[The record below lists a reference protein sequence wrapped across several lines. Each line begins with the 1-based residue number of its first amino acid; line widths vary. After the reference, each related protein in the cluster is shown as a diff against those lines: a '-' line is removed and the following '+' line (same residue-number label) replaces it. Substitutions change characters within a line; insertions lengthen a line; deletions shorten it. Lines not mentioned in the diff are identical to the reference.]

1 MNDLID
7 LIDLHDDDSTSCFL
21 PLIDVLLVTLLYFI
35 VSYQEIGSVD
45 PFRFGTPKTEVK
57 QSGPAPFTFELTRE
71 GQFRYRNVL
80 IAQAD
85 LEAKLQQEKPE
96 TVVIWGDRKAPLER
110 AHLAQK
116 LCADA
121 NIRQVKWNYLHA
133 SSTEARVSQ

>member
-7 LIDLHDDDSTSCFL
+7 LQDDDSTSCFL

-35 VSYQEIGSVD
+35 LSYQEVGSVD
-45 PFRFGTPKTEVK
+45 PLRFGAARTEVGL
-57 QSGPAPFTFELTRE
+57 SGSAPFTFELTME
-71 GQFRYRNVL
+71 GQFRYRNHP

-85 LEAKLQQEKPE
+85 LEAILQQEKPE

-133 SSTEARVSQ
+133 NSTEARVSR